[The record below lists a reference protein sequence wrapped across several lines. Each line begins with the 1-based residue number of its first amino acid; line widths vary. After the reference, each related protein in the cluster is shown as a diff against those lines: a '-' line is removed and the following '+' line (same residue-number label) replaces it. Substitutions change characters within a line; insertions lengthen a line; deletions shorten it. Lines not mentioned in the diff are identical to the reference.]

1 MAINGGVFT
10 QDFRTQLRKYSDG
23 ATRIGDEGRLWYNN
37 ADQTLRISDG
47 ETSGGVVISTGGNI
61 TSNITVQDEGTALST
76 AATVLNFVGPG
87 VVATGGGATKTI
99 TILSASGLSI
109 SDGSATDTVTV
120 GTDTLTF
127 SPVSNETTVAVTNN
141 TVTIGLPNDVSI
153 TGDLSVGDD
162 LTLGTL
168 GSVVNFGVDSEVKLT
183 HVHDKGL
190 LLTDTGGNIPT
201 LQFVDANESISS
213 NGTNLII
220 TSGGTAFTIPTSDG
234 SADQVLKTDGSGN
247 LSFATVSGGGAPA
260 LKDLSAGVID
270 TSNDSIAFID
280 ANDSNSSKQESVT
293 DFLSAI
299 AGSGISVSSGQLTA
313 SGGGGSSITVQD
325 EGSSLST
332 AATTINFVGSGVVA
346 TGTGAT
352 KTVTIAGGSG
362 SVDFSAVGESIIPSQ
377 NEAFDIGSSSRRW
390 RDIFLSGDTI
400 DLAGS
405 TISADGTGTISISAG
420 GVTLPNNSQ
429 VVSGNKLAITSES
442 GGVGQAIVLV
452 DFFSAAGGLSTANT
466 TFEFNGTVENR
477 PVFQGSKT
485 FTFSNGSA
493 FANAEITL
501 FQF

>member
-1 MAINGGVFT
+1 MAINSGAFT
-10 QDFRTQLRKYSDG
+10 QDFRTQLRKFGDG
-23 ATRIGDEGRLWYNN
+23 ATRLGEEGRLWYNN

-47 ETSGGVVISTGGNI
+47 ETSGGIVISTGGNI
-61 TSNITVQDEGTALST
+61 TSNITVQDEGSALST

-87 VVATGGGATKTI
+87 VTATGNGATKTI

-109 SDGSATDTVTV
+109 SDGSATDTVTI

-127 SPVSNETTVAVTNN
+127 TAISNETTVAVTNN

-168 GSVVNFGVDSEVKLT
+168 GSIVNFGVDSEVKLT

-220 TSGGTAFTIPTSDG
+220 TSGGTAFKVPTSDG

-247 LSFATVSGGGAPA
+247 LSFATVSGGGGAPA

-280 ANDSNSSKQESVT
+280 ANDSNSSKQESIT

-313 SGGGGSSITVQD
+313 SGGGG
-325 EGSSLST
+325 GS
-332 AATTINFVGSGVVA
+332 A
-346 TGTGAT
+346 
-352 KTVTIAGGSG
+352 
-362 SVDFSAVGESIIPSQ
+362 DFSAVGESIIPTQ
-377 NEAFDIGSSSRRW
+377 NEAFDIGSSSKRW

-405 TISADGTGTISISAG
+405 TISADGTGTISISAA
-420 GVTLPNNSQ
+420 GVVLPVGSK
-429 VVSGNKLAITSES
+429 SGDNKLAITSDS
-442 GGVGQAIVLV
+442 GGVNQAIVLV
-452 DFFSAAGGLSTANT
+452 DFFSAAGGLSTANAS
-466 TFEFNGTVENR
+466 FEFNGTVENK
-477 PVFQGSKT
+477 PVFIGTKT
-485 FTFSNGSA
+485 FTLANGNA
-493 FANAEITL
+493 FANSEITL

>member
-405 TISADGTGTISISAG
+405 TISADGTGTISISAT
-420 GVTLPNNSQ
+420 GVTLPIGSK
-429 VVSGNKLAITSES
+429 SGDNKLAITSDS
-442 GGVGQAIVLV
+442 GGVNQAIVLV
-452 DFFSAAGGLSTANT
+452 DFFSAAGGLSTANA
-466 TFEFNGTVENR
+466 TFEFNGTVENK
-477 PVFQGSKT
+477 PVFIGTKT
-485 FTFSNGSA
+485 FTLANGSA
-493 FANAEITL
+493 FANSEITL

>member
-1 MAINGGVFT
+1 MAINSGAFT
-10 QDFRTQLRKYSDG
+10 QDFRTQLRKFGDG
-23 ATRIGDEGRLWYNN
+23 ATRLGEEGRLWYNN

-47 ETSGGVVISTGGNI
+47 ETSGGIVISTGGNI
-61 TSNITVQDEGTALST
+61 TSNITVQDEGSALST

-87 VVATGGGATKTI
+87 VTATGNGATKTI

-109 SDGSATDTVTV
+109 SDGSATDTVTI

-127 SPVSNETTVAVTNN
+127 TAISNETTVAVTNN

-168 GSVVNFGVDSEVKLT
+168 GSIVNFGVDSEVKLT

-220 TSGGTAFTIPTSDG
+220 TSGGTAFKVPTSDG

-247 LSFATVSGGGAPA
+247 LSFATVSGGGGAPA

-280 ANDSNSSKQESVT
+280 ANDSNSSKQESIT

-313 SGGGGSSITVQD
+313 SGGGG
-325 EGSSLST
+325 GS
-332 AATTINFVGSGVVA
+332 A
-346 TGTGAT
+346 
-352 KTVTIAGGSG
+352 
-362 SVDFSAVGESIIPSQ
+362 DFSAVGESIIPTQ
-377 NEAFDIGSSSRRW
+377 NEAFDIGSSSKRW

-405 TISADGTGTISISAG
+405 TISADGTGTISISAA
-420 GVTLPNNSQ
+420 GVVLPIGSK
-429 VVSGNKLAITSES
+429 SGANKLAITSDS
-442 GGVGQAIVLV
+442 GGVNQAIVLV
-452 DFFSAAGGLSTANT
+452 DFFSAAGGLSTANA
-466 TFEFNGTVENR
+466 TFEFNGTVENK
-477 PVFQGSKT
+477 PVFIGTKT
-485 FTFSNGSA
+485 FTLANGNA
-493 FANAEITL
+493 FANSEITL

>member
-168 GSVVNFGVDSEVKLT
+168 GSVINFGVDSEVKLT

>member
-1 MAINGGVFT
+1 MAINSGAFT
-10 QDFRTQLRKYSDG
+10 QDFRTQLRKFGDG
-23 ATRIGDEGRLWYNN
+23 ATRLGEEGRLWYNN

-47 ETSGGVVISTGGNI
+47 ETSGGIVISTGGNI
-61 TSNITVQDEGTALST
+61 TSNITVQDEGSALST

-87 VVATGGGATKTI
+87 VTATGNGATKTI

-109 SDGSATDTVTV
+109 SDGSATDTVTI

-127 SPVSNETTVAVTNN
+127 TAISNETTVAVTNN

-168 GSVVNFGVDSEVKLT
+168 GSIVNFGVDSEVKLT

-220 TSGGTAFTIPTSDG
+220 TSGGTAFKVPTSDG

-247 LSFATVSGGGAPA
+247 LSFATVSGGGGAPA

-280 ANDSNSSKQESVT
+280 ANDSNSSKQESIT

-313 SGGGGSSITVQD
+313 SGGGG
-325 EGSSLST
+325 GS
-332 AATTINFVGSGVVA
+332 A
-346 TGTGAT
+346 
-352 KTVTIAGGSG
+352 
-362 SVDFSAVGESIIPSQ
+362 DFSAVGESIIPTQ
-377 NEAFDIGSSSRRW
+377 NEAFDIGSSSKRW

-405 TISADGTGTISISAG
+405 TISADGTGTISISAA
-420 GVTLPNNSQ
+420 GVVLPIGSK
-429 VVSGNKLAITSES
+429 SGANKLAITSDS
-442 GGVGQAIVLV
+442 GGVNQAIVLV
-452 DFFSAAGGLSTANT
+452 DFFSAAGGLSTANAS
-466 TFEFNGTVENR
+466 FEFNGTVENK
-477 PVFQGSKT
+477 PVFIGTKT
-485 FTFSNGSA
+485 FTLANGNA

>member
-1 MAINGGVFT
+1 MAINSGAFT
-10 QDFRTQLRKYSDG
+10 QDFRTQLRKFGDG
-23 ATRIGDEGRLWYNN
+23 ATRLGEEGRLWYNN

-47 ETSGGVVISTGGNI
+47 ETSGGIVISTGGNI
-61 TSNITVQDEGTALST
+61 TSNITVQDEGSALST

-87 VVATGGGATKTI
+87 VTATGNGATKTI

-109 SDGSATDTVTV
+109 SDGSATDTVTI

-127 SPVSNETTVAVTNN
+127 TAISNETTVAVTNN

-168 GSVVNFGVDSEVKLT
+168 GSIVNFGVDSEVKLT

-220 TSGGTAFTIPTSDG
+220 TSGGTAFKVPTSDG

-247 LSFATVSGGGAPA
+247 LSFATVSGGGGAPA

-280 ANDSNSSKQESVT
+280 ANDSNSSKQESIT

-313 SGGGGSSITVQD
+313 SGGGG
-325 EGSSLST
+325 GS
-332 AATTINFVGSGVVA
+332 A
-346 TGTGAT
+346 
-352 KTVTIAGGSG
+352 
-362 SVDFSAVGESIIPSQ
+362 DFSAVGESIIPTQ
-377 NEAFDIGSSSRRW
+377 NEAFDIGSSSKRW

-405 TISADGTGTISISAG
+405 TISADGTGTISISAA
-420 GVTLPNNSQ
+420 GVVLPVGSK
-429 VVSGNKLAITSES
+429 SGDNKLAITSDS
-442 GGVGQAIVLV
+442 GGVNQAIVLV
-452 DFFSAAGGLSTANT
+452 DFFSAAGGLSTANA
-466 TFEFNGTVENR
+466 TFEFNGTVENK
-477 PVFQGSKT
+477 PVFIGTKT
-485 FTFSNGSA
+485 FTLANGNA
-493 FANAEITL
+493 FANSEITL

>member
-1 MAINGGVFT
+1 MAINSGAFT
-10 QDFRTQLRKYSDG
+10 QDFRTQLRKFGDG
-23 ATRIGDEGRLWYNN
+23 ATRLGEEGRLWYNN

-47 ETSGGVVISTGGNI
+47 ETSGGIVISTGGNI
-61 TSNITVQDEGTALST
+61 TSNITVQDEGSALST

-87 VVATGGGATKTI
+87 VTATGNGATKTI

-109 SDGSATDTVTV
+109 SDGSATDTVTI

-127 SPVSNETTVAVTNN
+127 TAISNETTVAVTNN

-168 GSVVNFGVDSEVKLT
+168 GSIVNFGVDSEVKLT

-220 TSGGTAFTIPTSDG
+220 TSGGTAFKVPTSDG

-247 LSFATVSGGGAPA
+247 LSFATVSGGGGAPA

-280 ANDSNSSKQESVT
+280 ANDSNSSKQESIT

-313 SGGGGSSITVQD
+313 SGGGG
-325 EGSSLST
+325 GS
-332 AATTINFVGSGVVA
+332 A
-346 TGTGAT
+346 
-352 KTVTIAGGSG
+352 
-362 SVDFSAVGESIIPSQ
+362 DFSAVGESIIPTQ
-377 NEAFDIGSSSRRW
+377 NEAFDIGSSSKRW

-405 TISADGTGTISISAG
+405 TISADGTGTISISAA
-420 GVTLPNNSQ
+420 GVVLPIGSK
-429 VVSGNKLAITSES
+429 SGANKLAITSDS
-442 GGVGQAIVLV
+442 GGVNQAIVLV
-452 DFFSAAGGLSTANT
+452 DFFSAAGGLSTANA
-466 TFEFNGTVENR
+466 TFEFNGTVENK
-477 PVFQGSKT
+477 PVFIGTKT
-485 FTFSNGSA
+485 FTLANGNA

>member
-87 VVATGGGATKTI
+87 VVATGSGATKTI

-220 TSGGTAFTIPTSDG
+220 TSGGTAFKIPTSDG

-247 LSFATVSGGGAPA
+247 LSFATVSGGG
-260 LKDLSAGVID
+260 G
-270 TSNDSIAFID
+270 
-280 ANDSNSSKQESVT
+280 SS
-293 DFLSAI
+293 
-299 AGSGISVSSGQLTA
+299 
-313 SGGGGSSITVQD
+313 SSITVQD

-405 TISADGTGTISISAG
+405 TISADGTGTISISAT
-420 GVTLPNNSQ
+420 GVTLPIGSK
-429 VVSGNKLAITSES
+429 SGDNKLAITSDS
-442 GGVGQAIVLV
+442 GGVNQAIVLV
-452 DFFSAAGGLSTANT
+452 DFFSAAGGLSTANA
-466 TFEFNGTVENR
+466 TFEFNGTVENK
-477 PVFQGSKT
+477 PVFVGTKT
-485 FTFSNGSA
+485 FTLANGSA
-493 FANAEITL
+493 FANSEIRL

>member
-1 MAINGGVFT
+1 MAINSGAFT
-10 QDFRTQLRKYSDG
+10 QDFRTQLRKFGDG
-23 ATRIGDEGRLWYNN
+23 ATRLGEEGRLWYNN

-47 ETSGGVVISTGGNI
+47 ETSGGIVISTGGNI
-61 TSNITVQDEGTALST
+61 TSNITVQDEGSALST

-87 VVATGGGATKTI
+87 VTATGNGATKTI

-109 SDGSATDTVTV
+109 SDGSATDTVTI

-127 SPVSNETTVAVTNN
+127 TAISNETTVAVTNN

-168 GSVVNFGVDSEVKLT
+168 GSIVNFGVDSEVKLT

-220 TSGGTAFTIPTSDG
+220 TSGGTAFKVPTSDG

-247 LSFATVSGGGAPA
+247 LSFATVSGGGGAPA

-280 ANDSNSSKQESVT
+280 ANDSNSSKQESIT

-313 SGGGGSSITVQD
+313 SGGGG
-325 EGSSLST
+325 GS
-332 AATTINFVGSGVVA
+332 A
-346 TGTGAT
+346 
-352 KTVTIAGGSG
+352 
-362 SVDFSAVGESIIPSQ
+362 DFSAVGESIIPTQ
-377 NEAFDIGSSSRRW
+377 NEAFDIGSSSKRW

-405 TISADGTGTISISAG
+405 TISADGTGTISISAA
-420 GVTLPNNSQ
+420 GVVLPVGSK
-429 VVSGNKLAITSES
+429 SGDNKLAITSDS
-442 GGVGQAIVLV
+442 GGVNQAIVLV
-452 DFFSAAGGLSTANT
+452 DFFSAAGGLSTANAS
-466 TFEFNGTVENR
+466 FEFNGTVENK
-477 PVFQGSKT
+477 PVFIGTKT
-485 FTFSNGSA
+485 FTLANGNA

>member
-1 MAINGGVFT
+1 MAINSGAFT
-10 QDFRTQLRKYSDG
+10 QDFRTQLRKFGDG
-23 ATRIGDEGRLWYNN
+23 ATRLGEEGRLWYNN

-47 ETSGGVVISTGGNI
+47 ETSGGIVISTGGNI
-61 TSNITVQDEGTALST
+61 TSNITVQDEGSALST

-87 VVATGGGATKTI
+87 VTATGNGATKTI

-109 SDGSATDTVTV
+109 SDGSATDTVTI

-127 SPVSNETTVAVTNN
+127 TAISNETTVAVTNN

-168 GSVVNFGVDSEVKLT
+168 GSIVNFGVDSEVKLT

-220 TSGGTAFTIPTSDG
+220 TSGGTAFKVPTSDG

-247 LSFATVSGGGAPA
+247 LSFATVSGGGGAPA

-280 ANDSNSSKQESVT
+280 ANDSNSSKQESIT

-313 SGGGGSSITVQD
+313 SGGGG
-325 EGSSLST
+325 GS
-332 AATTINFVGSGVVA
+332 A
-346 TGTGAT
+346 
-352 KTVTIAGGSG
+352 
-362 SVDFSAVGESIIPSQ
+362 DFSAVGESIIPTQ
-377 NEAFDIGSSSRRW
+377 NEAFDIGSSSKRW

-405 TISADGTGTISISAG
+405 TISADGTGTISISAA
-420 GVTLPNNSQ
+420 GVVLPIGSK
-429 VVSGNKLAITSES
+429 SGANKLAITSDS
-442 GGVGQAIVLV
+442 GGVNQAIVLV
-452 DFFSAAGGLSTANT
+452 DFFSAAGGLSTANAS
-466 TFEFNGTVENR
+466 FEFNGTVENK
-477 PVFQGSKT
+477 PVFIGTKT
-485 FTFSNGSA
+485 FTLANGNA
-493 FANAEITL
+493 FANSEITL

>member
-201 LQFVDANESISS
+201 LQFVDA
-213 NGTNLII
+213 
-220 TSGGTAFTIPTSDG
+220 
-234 SADQVLKTDGSGN
+234 SARAQG
-247 LSFATVSGGGAPA
+247 
-260 LKDLSAGVID
+260 
-270 TSNDSIAFID
+270 
-280 ANDSNSSKQESVT
+280 
-293 DFLSAI
+293 
-299 AGSGISVSSGQLTA
+299 
-313 SGGGGSSITVQD
+313 
-325 EGSSLST
+325 
-332 AATTINFVGSGVVA
+332 
-346 TGTGAT
+346 
-352 KTVTIAGGSG
+352 
-362 SVDFSAVGESIIPSQ
+362 
-377 NEAFDIGSSSRRW
+377 R
-390 RDIFLSGDTI
+390 
-400 DLAGS
+400 
-405 TISADGTGTISISAG
+405 
-420 GVTLPNNSQ
+420 
-429 VVSGNKLAITSES
+429 SE
-442 GGVGQAIVLV
+442 I
-452 DFFSAAGGLSTANT
+452 
-466 TFEFNGTVENR
+466 R
-477 PVFQGSKT
+477 KKY
-485 FTFSNGSA
+485 
-493 FANAEITL
+493 
-501 FQF
+501 

>member
-1 MAINGGVFT
+1 MAINSGAFT
-10 QDFRTQLRKYSDG
+10 QDFRTQLRKFGDG
-23 ATRIGDEGRLWYNN
+23 ATRLGEEGRLWYNN

-47 ETSGGVVISTGGNI
+47 ETSGGIVISTGGNI
-61 TSNITVQDEGTALST
+61 TSNITVQDEGSALST

-87 VVATGGGATKTI
+87 VTATGNGATKTI

-109 SDGSATDTVTV
+109 SDGSATDTVTI

-127 SPVSNETTVAVTNN
+127 TAISNETTVAVTNN

-168 GSVVNFGVDSEVKLT
+168 GSIVNFGVDSEVKLT

-220 TSGGTAFTIPTSDG
+220 TSGGTAFKVPTSDG

-247 LSFATVSGGGAPA
+247 LSFATVSGGGGAPA

-280 ANDSNSSKQESVT
+280 ANDSNSSKQESIT

-313 SGGGGSSITVQD
+313 SGGGG
-325 EGSSLST
+325 GS
-332 AATTINFVGSGVVA
+332 A
-346 TGTGAT
+346 
-352 KTVTIAGGSG
+352 
-362 SVDFSAVGESIIPSQ
+362 DFSAVGESIIPTQ
-377 NEAFDIGSSSRRW
+377 NEAFDIGSSSKRW

-405 TISADGTGTISISAG
+405 TISADGTGTISISAA
-420 GVTLPNNSQ
+420 GVVLPVGSK
-429 VVSGNKLAITSES
+429 SGDNKLAITSDS
-442 GGVGQAIVLV
+442 GGVNQAIVLV
-452 DFFSAAGGLSTANT
+452 DFFSAAGGLSTANA
-466 TFEFNGTVENR
+466 TFEFNGTVENK
-477 PVFQGSKT
+477 PVFIGTKT
-485 FTFSNGSA
+485 FTLANGNA

>member
-76 AATVLNFVGPG
+76 AAPVLNFVGPG

-332 AATTINFVGSGVVA
+332 AAT
-346 TGTGAT
+346 

-405 TISADGTGTISISAG
+405 TISADGTGTISISAT
-420 GVTLPNNSQ
+420 GVTLPIGSK
-429 VVSGNKLAITSES
+429 SGDNKLAITSDS
-442 GGVGQAIVLV
+442 GGVNQAIVLV
-452 DFFSAAGGLSTANT
+452 DFFSAAGGLSTANA
-466 TFEFNGTVENR
+466 TFEFNGTVENK
-477 PVFQGSKT
+477 PVFVGTKT
-485 FTFSNGSA
+485 FTLANGSA
-493 FANAEITL
+493 FANSEITL